1 MKKINKDLNDI
12 PPSLS
17 TNVYSLS
24 KFPAK
29 KTHQRRL
36 EVINQKHY
44 IDDTNHNNRYK
55 YKDIRSRLD
64 TTHCGKCAFCETSD
78 QQLDVEHYRP
88 KKGGYYWLAY
98 SWDNLLLACTKCNR
112 AKGNKFE
119 IAGNQAVFNNTPIEI
134 DNINT
139 LSESY
144 DREEQP
150 WLINPEKVT
159 TEELKSIR
167 FNMNGEMY
175 SENQRMQY
183 TIAICQL
190 SRDDLNQKRKKIW
203 DDFVRKLK
211 VRILKYSDNKD
222 YLRNSI
228 QDLIIDFKREASDN
242 ENVYIAFR
250 NYVLNSD
257 WIFQVCKDV
266 KI

>member
-12 PPSLS
+12 PPSLFTDVNS
-17 TNVYSLS
+17 IS

-36 EVINQKHY
+36 EVISQGHY

-55 YKDIRSRLD
+55 YEDIRSRLNSI
-64 TTHCGKCAFCETSD
+64 HWGKCAFCETSD
-78 QQLDVEHYRP
+78 QQLEVEHYRP

-98 SWDNLLLACTKCNR
+98 SWDNLLLACTKCNG

-119 IAGNQAVFNNTPIEI
+119 IAGNHAIFNNTPNEI

-139 LSESY
+139 LSDNY
-144 DREEQP
+144 DREELP

-159 TEELKSIR
+159 TEELKSIQ
-167 FNMNGEMY
+167 FNINGEMY

-183 TIAICQL
+183 TIATCQL
-190 SRDDLNQKRKKIW
+190 SRDNLNQKRKKIW

-211 VRILKYSDNKD
+211 ERTLKYSENKD

-228 QDLIIDFKREASDN
+228 QDLVADFKREASDN

-250 NYVLNSD
+250 NYVLNSN
-257 WIFQVCKDV
+257 WIFQICKDL
-266 KI
+266 KL